1 LHKDFKINNFIL
13 KQMHGEN
20 DFIQLI
26 WKHLVL
32 INKKN
37 GGSEQFYKPKGLHV
51 FGEPLTHSIDLNFSF
66 LMKISV

>member
-1 LHKDFKINNFIL
+1 
-13 KQMHGEN
+13 MHGEN